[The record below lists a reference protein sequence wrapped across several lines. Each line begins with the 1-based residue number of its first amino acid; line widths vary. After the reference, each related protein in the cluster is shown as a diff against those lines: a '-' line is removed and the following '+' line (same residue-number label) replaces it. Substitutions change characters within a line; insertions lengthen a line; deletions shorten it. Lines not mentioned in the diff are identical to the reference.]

1 MRLPTNSMPKNAI
14 LQKTCFVCHH
24 SSRQIKKTSSLR
36 PGTAGLSGIV
46 DLEGRPKELSEFLM
60 RKYLEVCPH
69 CGYITE
75 DIREETS
82 ITREFLQSPDY
93 CSLQDPII
101 PPSPSIYMSA
111 ARIREEDNNAEKA
124 IELYIAAA
132 WCADGVASREVAHS
146 CRRKALSLIFA
157 DNKTFADIP
166 SNRWISILDTLR
178 RCKDFDAVIRHATSL
193 LPIADPTLQ
202 KALDYELLCAKRED
216 SEPHTN
222 LDVANRNQYKS
233 GSQNTGDEFTINGRS
248 YSVNDDCQGKGFKW
262 IAETRT
268 LILSNYHGSAILATG
283 DITIRLDQ
291 IDNQIV
297 SAHGPGIHIRQGNL
311 KLSGAML
318 LSINGDEGGIF
329 VDDGTLEM
337 AGVAI
342 KIRTKDYGIFT
353 SGTITITDACVID
366 IHSKTTAIR
375 SVSGGLN
382 VSDKSIL
389 KILGMDAGIDLAGDL
404 NQTEGMQ
411 QIESS
416 KGCGLQIHDG
426 SLSLTGCYVDFIC
439 GDICILVENGN
450 LSTSLTSGSLNGTS
464 CVLVHGMCSIASG
477 NITFNGEDYGIFVSK
492 DMEIS
497 HSKCEVS
504 GKNAIAVEGNL
515 QIQNVNLSVSGGVGI
530 SVGGDMKCAGGI
542 LMLQG
547 DTAMQISGNVEIS
560 HGLIMGACKISGIV
574 VNGSYSQSGGEISFS
589 GEAQGGMRI
598 SGNKMRISD
607 GGSLTV
613 SGRKSGL
620 DVEGDVVLENAS
632 LSASGNIGFLSKSLK
647 ITCAVMKVT
656 GEEIGLSMRGGNLIF
671 GDTIVVTVTGNVG
684 IYSTKDIVIY
694 GGTIQVTG
702 QFAGII
708 LESGNLM
715 MINGLVDIFGDE
727 FGILLQSGSMEVFAG
742 IINITNSRMTDSGGC
757 GIAVEKGNLA
767 AGSVGAIMTINGESY
782 AISVPCGEIF
792 VKRAIIEAYGFRAG
806 ITGKS
811 MKLNDASL
819 TAYGKTEGA
828 VVLTEH
834 GPWNDEGVIIKAGK
848 STKTAT
854 DTVYSGQKYVHAY
867 THHLTDAS

>member
-1 MRLPTNSMPKNAI
+1 MPKNAI

-24 SSRQIKKTSSLR
+24 SSRQIKNTSSLR

-101 PPSPSIYMSA
+101 PPSPSIHMNA
-111 ARIREEDNNAEKA
+111 ARIKEEENNAEKA

-132 WCADGVASREVAHS
+132 WCADSVASREVAYS

-222 LDVANRNQYKS
+222 LDVANCNQYKS
-233 GSQNTGDEFTINGRS
+233 GSQNTGDEFTISGKS
-248 YSVNDDCQGKGFKW
+248 YSVNNDCQGKGFKW

-268 LILSNYHGSAILATG
+268 LVLSNYHGSAIQATS

-297 SAHGPGIHIRQGNL
+297 SAHGPGIHIRHGNL

-337 AGVAI
+337 AGVFL
-342 KIRTKDYGIFT
+342 KVRTKDYGIFS
-353 SGTITITDACVID
+353 SGTITLKDCCVID
-366 IHSKTTAIR
+366 IHSKTTAII

-382 VSDKSIL
+382 ASGKPVL
-389 KILGMDAGIDLAGDL
+389 KIFGMDAGIDLAGDL
-404 NQTEGMQ
+404 NQTEGIL
-411 QIESS
+411 QIENPN
-416 KGCGLQIHDG
+416 GCGLQIRHG
-426 SLSLTGCYVDFIC
+426 SLALTGCYVDFIC
-439 GDICILVENGN
+439 GDICILVENGS
-450 LSTSLTSGSLNGTS
+450 LSTTQVLGTLTGTS
-464 CVLVHGMCSIASG
+464 CVQVHGLCSIVRS
-477 NITFNGEDYGIFVSK
+477 NLTLTGEDYGIFVSK

-515 QIQNVNLSVSGGVGI
+515 QIQNVNLSASGGVGI
-530 SVGGDMKCAGGI
+530 SVGGDMKCTGGI

-547 DTAMQISGNVEIS
+547 DTAMQISGNADIS
-560 HGLIMGACKISGIV
+560 NGLIIGACKISGIV
-574 VNGSYSQSGGEISFS
+574 VNGSYSQSGGDISFS
-589 GEAQGGMRI
+589 GGALEGMRI
-598 SGNKMRISD
+598 SGKEMRITD
-607 GGSLTV
+607 GGSLMV
-613 SGRKSGL
+613 SGRKCGL
-620 DVEGDVVLENAS
+620 DVEGDVILENVVL
-632 LSASGNIGFLSKSLK
+632 LSASGNIGFSGKSLK
-647 ITCAVMKVT
+647 IKHGIMKVT
-656 GEEIGLSMRGGNLIF
+656 GEEIGLSVRDGNLIC
-671 GDTIVVTVTGNVG
+671 GETVTVNVTGNVG
-684 IYSTKDIVIY
+684 IYSTKDMGIH

-702 QFAGII
+702 QFAGIV

-715 MINGLVDIFGDE
+715 ITNGAIDIFGDE
-727 FGILLQSGSMEVFAG
+727 FGILIQSGSMEVFAG
-742 IINITNSRMTDSGGC
+742 IISITNSRMTDSGGC

-767 AGSVGAIMTINGESY
+767 AGAIMTINGESY

-792 VKRAIIEAYGFRAG
+792 VRRAIIEAYGFRAG
-806 ITGKS
+806 FKGKS
-811 MKLNDASL
+811 LKLNDSSL

-828 VVLTEH
+828 VVLTEP
-834 GPWNDEGVIIKAGK
+834 GPWNDEGVIVMAGK

-867 THHLTDAS
+867 THRLPDAS